1 MTISAPITPIDLLLW
16 VVFPYI
22 TITVFW
28 VGIVWRYKTDK
39 YGWTSRSS
47 QMYSGGSMIRWAS
60 PLFHVGILMVLVG
73 HFVGLMIPKTWTG
86 AVGISDN
93 FYHLLAVGGGMT
105 GGIMAVLGLVLLIYR
120 RRTTGGVFLAT
131 SANDKLMYVLLAVP
145 IFLGFIA
152 VVINQ
157 IVPGGHGYDYRET
170 ISPWLR
176 SLFIFQPRPELM
188 VDVPL
193 SFQLHVISAFLLFAV
208 LPFTRLV
215 HVFSAPVGYTT
226 RPYIVYRGREAAN
239 AVRRPD
245 RGWEPIVGPVSLQ
258 DSESTGIRSEAQDMR
273 QEHEHRHSS

>member
-1 MTISAPITPIDLLLW
+1 
-16 VVFPYI
+16 
-22 TITVFW
+22 
-28 VGIVWRYKTDK
+28 
-39 YGWTSRSS
+39 
-47 QMYSGGSMIRWAS
+47 
-60 PLFHVGILMVLVG
+60 MVLVG

-131 SANDKLMYVLLAVP
+131 SANDKLLYVLLAVP

-188 VDVPL
+188 VDVPWQ
-193 SFQLHVISAFLLFAV
+193 FKVHVIAGFTIIAV
-208 LPFTRLV
+208 WPFTRLV
-215 HVFSAPVGYTT
+215 HAFSAPVGYTT